1 MTSRPRRRTTPLHH
15 DPEALRWVR
24 ARSGL
29 NQADVARYLH
39 VSAAYVC
46 ELEAGTRSAGHDMLL
61 KLAGLFGCPIT
72 ILEARRDVTAHV
84 AALRALADLIERHPA
99 LMTADGYLRAL
110 HVDLPNM
117 PVIDEQAAQVAL

>member
-1 MTSRPRRRTTPLHH
+1 M
-15 DPEALRWVR
+15 R